1 MTDYDFRASLEG
13 IVEDGHEALA
23 RQRELD
29 DERSALIASVL
40 GDAPAAPSSVR
51 VVVDDRYLVEA
62 IEFDEAARD
71 LPPSQL
77 LQQITAA
84 IMTATARPVPVI
96 APIDLLAAAEGDPEE
111 GARFLD
117 LLAGLDFREP
127 ERFADDFG
135 NFGVSAQLGSVTS
148 IDALDRWVTTSP
160 LRLVGEEIARISRT
174 AMVATDRLGWH
185 TIGGGAR

>member
-1 MTDYDFRASLEG
+1 MTDYDFRGSLEG

-29 DERSALIASVL
+29 DERTALIASVL
-40 GDAPAAPSSVR
+40 GDAPAAPSTVR
-51 VVVDDRYLVEA
+51 VTVDGRYLVDT
-62 IEFDEAARD
+62 IEFDEGARE
-71 LPPSQL
+71 LAPSQL

-96 APIDLLAAAEGDPEE
+96 APIDLRAAAEGAPEE
-111 GARFLD
+111 GAGLLD
-117 LLAGLDFREP
+117 RLRGLELGEP

-148 IDALDRWVTTSP
+148 IDALDRWVTSSP
-160 LRLVGEEIARISRT
+160 LSLVGEEIARISRT
-174 AMVATDRLGWH
+174 AMLATDSLGRH
-185 TIGGGAR
+185 GIEGGAR

>member
-1 MTDYDFRASLEG
+1 MTDYDFRGSLEG

-29 DERSALIASVL
+29 DERAALIASVL
-40 GDAPAAPSSVR
+40 GDAPAAPSTVR
-51 VVVDDRYLVEA
+51 VIVDDRYLVEA
-62 IEFDEAARD
+62 IEFDEAARE

-84 IMTATARPVPVI
+84 IMTATVRPVPVI
-96 APIDLLAAAEGDPEE
+96 APIDLRAAADGDPEE

-117 LLAGLDFREP
+117 LLAGLDFGEP

-160 LRLVGEEIARISRT
+160 LGLVGEEIARISRT
-174 AMVATDRLGWH
+174 AMLATDSLGWH
-185 TIGGGAR
+185 TIEGSAR